1 MVSNDEQAKELCISL
16 MKADAELEVID
27 ILKEAK
33 YWEDESLWRYY
44 GDYENNYN
52 TIGNQ
57 QSSPDAALV
66 EKLVNAVDAR
76 LMNECLVRGIDPES
90 EFAPQTIQE
99 AVALF
104 FEEDGNSNRATAGLV
119 REWGTTKR
127 TEVARGITLAATGGR
142 QKPCFIIAEKLK
154 RR

>member
-1 MVSNDEQAKELCISL
+1 MSEINQAKQLCLNL
-16 MKADAELEVID
+16 MKAETQAEVIALLQEVGYWGD
-27 ILKEAK
+27 EK
-33 YWEDESLWRYY
+33 YWRFY

-76 LMNECLVRGIDPES
+76 LMNECLSRGIDPES
-90 EFAPQTIQE
+90 SSAPETIQD

-104 FEEDGNSNRATAGLV
+104 FEEDTNPNRATAGLI
-119 REWGTTKR
+119 RDW
-127 TEVARGITLAATGGR
+127 TLAILS
-142 QKPCFIIAEKLK
+142 QNHKIEP
-154 RR
+154 